1 PCPSSPVPFPSP
13 LIPHPLN
20 LNTNFSFFKKKP
32 HPSFPF
38 HQLKT
43 DVHSHIIPGIDDGSP
58 DAETSLLLIR
68 GMIDL
73 GYENFTATP
82 HVMEDMWRNNT
93 ESISE
98 GFNVLR
104 NAMDEAGIQND
115 VRMAAEYLVDGNL
128 ESLLESKQ
136 ELLRIQDNWVLI
148 EVSFIQP
155 PRNLRELIFEMQI
168 QGYQP
173 VFAHPERYNYYH
185 KRLDELKE
193 IKDAGCL
200 FQSNIL
206 SFSGYY
212 GTAAQ
217 QCAGWMAEKGMIDL
231 LGSDIHH
238 ERHLEA
244 LRHLKLTPALGKVMD
259 RLSL

>member
-1 PCPSSPVPFPSP
+1 MVITKTPTPK
-13 LIPHPLN
+13 PLN
-20 LNTNFSFFKKKP
+20 TIFSFFTKKP
-32 HPSFPF
+32 LPSFPF

-68 GMIDL
+68 GMIEL
-73 GYENFTATP
+73 GYETFTATP

-93 ESISE
+93 ETISN
-98 GFNVLR
+98 GFAALR
-104 NAMDEAGIQND
+104 KAMDDEGLNNE

-128 ESLLESKQ
+128 ESLLEKKQ
-136 ELLRIQDNWVLI
+136 DLLRIQKNWVLI
-148 EVSFIQP
+148 EISFIQP
-155 PRNLRELIFEMQI
+155 PRNLRELIFEMQM

-173 VFAHPERYNYYH
+173 VFAHPERYNHYY
-185 KRLDELKE
+185 KKLDELKE

-212 GTAAQ
+212 GPAAQ
-217 QCAGWMAEKGMIDL
+217 QCAEWMAEKGMVDL

-259 RLSL
+259 RFPL